1 MQGLIAESC
10 SLLLLQLLRDFF
22 RDLRS
27 QVGQHFVYDAGNG
40 SGIVRRTFWRLR
52 GGLLC
57 TGSYRHGGR
66 VWRRRGIVIVILV
79 LLVRLGR
86 PSGLLAVTGLPDL
99 PPARPGSRSGCS
111 YFIFCHIA
119 SRNFFFFFARRR
131 SLRPSGNRL
140 RRCLRGC
147 GSRCGFRLR
156 LYPGRPFLSF
166 ALSRFYFFRFPF
178 PSFPLSRFCFLRL
191 ALPGF
196 ALSRFYFFRFPFPS
210 FLLSHFC
217 FLRLALPGFAL
228 SRFYFFRFPFPSF
241 LLSRFSFF
249 RFAFP
254 SFPLSRFCFLRLA
267 LPGFALS
274 RFCFFRFPL
283 PGFLLS
289 RFQLSGFPLL
299 SFALSRF
306 QFSRFA
312 LFGFQLPLRLQ
323 VPHRCRR
330 YLSVRFPRLDG

>member
-156 LYPGRPFLSF
+156 LFPGCPFLSF
-166 ALSRFYFFRFPF
+166 V
-178 PSFPLSRFCFLRL
+178 
-191 ALPGF
+191 
-196 ALSRFYFFRFPFPS
+196 
-210 FLLSHFC
+210 LSHFC